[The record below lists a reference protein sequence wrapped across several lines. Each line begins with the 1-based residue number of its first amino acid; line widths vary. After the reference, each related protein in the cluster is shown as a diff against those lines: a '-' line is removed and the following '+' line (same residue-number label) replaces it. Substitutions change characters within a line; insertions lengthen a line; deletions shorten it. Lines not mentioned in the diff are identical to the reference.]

1 MADEYVEEFD
11 SRDLAQMRKKIASWF
26 RNAQRDLPWRVE
38 RNAYRVWVSE
48 IMLQQTTVQAVV
60 PYFERFMQQFPTV
73 ETLAQSEEADVLRL
87 WEGLGYYSRARNL
100 RAGAIQVCEQFN
112 GQVPKQVDEL
122 LGIKGIGRY
131 TAGAIASFAYNQ
143 PAPILEAN
151 TLRLFARLLAYDG
164 DPKSAAGQRQLW
176 ALAEMFASCRNPAKV
191 NEALMELGALVCRVS
206 APQCDACPLKR
217 SCRAFLSGRQE
228 ELPVLQKRVAITRVV
243 DACVAILRKNKWLV
257 RQRTSEERW
266 AGMWDFPRFRVESV
280 DYDGKLTPATSK
292 RFHEEVRQTLLRDWN
307 VIAEM
312 HDDLLEVRHTVTRYR
327 IRLLALVANWQE
339 GKPLD
344 GEIRWVTAEQLA
356 ELPLSVTA
364 RRVADWLHE
373 QHTS

>member
-1 MADEYVEEFD
+1 MIVGVPREIKSDE
-11 SRDLAQMRKKIASWF
+11 
-26 RNAQRDLPWRVE
+26 
-38 RNAYRVWVSE
+38 
-48 IMLQQTTVQAVV
+48 
-60 PYFERFMQQFPTV
+60 
-73 ETLAQSEEADVLRL
+73 
-87 WEGLGYYSRARNL
+87 
-100 RAGAIQVCEQFN
+100 
-112 GQVPKQVDEL
+112 
-122 LGIKGIGRY
+122 
-131 TAGAIASFAYNQ
+131 
-143 PAPILEAN
+143 
-151 TLRLFARLLAYDG
+151 
-164 DPKSAAGQRQLW
+164 
-176 ALAEMFASCRNPAKV
+176 
-191 NEALMELGALVCRVS
+191 
-206 APQCDACPLKR
+206 
-217 SCRAFLSGRQE
+217 
-228 ELPVLQKRVAITRVV
+228 KRVAITRVV